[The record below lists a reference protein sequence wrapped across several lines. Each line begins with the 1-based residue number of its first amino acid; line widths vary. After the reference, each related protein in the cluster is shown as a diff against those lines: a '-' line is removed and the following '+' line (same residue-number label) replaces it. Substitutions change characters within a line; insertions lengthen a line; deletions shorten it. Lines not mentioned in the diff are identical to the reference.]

1 MTIGNLVTLMRDGI
15 FQVIIM
21 IAPVL
26 GVALVVGLIIAIF
39 QAVTSIQEQTL
50 TTVPKIFAILAPI
63 NAANRKKTEGIIN
76 STAISLS
83 AMVSKFPVRS
93 RRTNAAIQPRPRA
106 HPPRRLRSF
115 TLAFHSYFSNLANI

>member
-15 FQVIIM
+15 FLVLIM

-50 TTVPKIFAILAPI
+50 TTVPKIFAILAVLALLGGWMFSSMRDYTVQIFQMIPQ
-63 NAANRKKTEGIIN
+63 
-76 STAISLS
+76 L
-83 AMVSKFPVRS
+83 VR
-93 RRTNAAIQPRPRA
+93 
-106 HPPRRLRSF
+106 
-115 TLAFHSYFSNLANI
+115 